1 MVGGAFVA
9 RMYTFH
15 LNMLESHHNLVPSP
29 SDLNVYKNMA
39 EIGRM
44 NKMRV
49 VKQLDFGMYLDG
61 EELGEILLPTRY
73 IPKGLLVDDIVD
85 VFLYLDSE
93 DRLIATTETPY
104 AMVDDFVLLKV
115 TSVNQIGAFLDWG
128 LPKDLLVPYNQ
139 QKQKMEEGRW
149 YMVKVYLDNISK
161 RIAASAKLDSFLD
174 NLPPNYSIGQEVD
187 LIICNETELGY
198 KTIINGSHWG
208 MLFHNDVFQPLK
220 RGLKLKGFIKN
231 VREDEKIDVCLQK
244 PGYDKIDGI
253 AQKILEY
260 LRKNNGFMSITD
272 KSSPDLIYQLFSV
285 SKKAYKNA
293 VGALYKK
300 GLVVLEEEGT
310 RLVESE

>member
-1 MVGGAFVA
+1 MV
-9 RMYTFH
+9 
-15 LNMLESHHNLVPSP
+15 
-29 SDLNVYKNMA
+29 
-39 EIGRM
+39 EIGKM

-61 EELGEILLPTRY
+61 EELGEILMPTRY
-73 IPKGLLVDDIVD
+73 IPKGLLIEEMVD

-93 DRLIATTETPY
+93 DRLLATTETPY

-149 YMVKVYLDNISK
+149 YMVKVYLDKISK

-174 NLPPNYSIGQEVD
+174 NLPPEYSIGQEVD
-187 LIICNETELGY
+187 LIICNETELGF
-198 KTIINGSHWG
+198 KTIINGMHWG

-231 VREDEKIDVCLQK
+231 VREDDKIDVCLQK

-253 AQKILEY
+253 SHRILEY
-260 LRKNNGFMSITD
+260 LKINNGFMSVTD

-285 SKKAYKNA
+285 SKKAYKNSI
-293 VGALYKK
+293 GALYKK
-300 GLVVLEEEGT
+300 GLVILEADGT
-310 RLVESE
+310 RLVEGE

>member
-1 MVGGAFVA
+1 MIKY
-9 RMYTFH
+9 RYI
-15 LNMLESHHNLVPSP
+15 LVPSH
-29 SDLNVYKNMA
+29 SDLMYKKEMV
-39 EIGRM
+39 EIGKL

-73 IPKGLLVDDIVD
+73 IPKGLLVEDLVD
-85 VFLYLDSE
+85 VFIYLDSE
-93 DRLIATTETPY
+93 DRLIATTEKPY

-115 TSVNQIGAFLDWG
+115 TSVNQFGAFLDWG

-149 YMVKVYLDNISK
+149 YMVKVYLDKVSK

-174 NLPPNYSIGQEVD
+174 NLPPDYAIGQEVD

-198 KTIINGSHWG
+198 KTIINRQHWG

-231 VREDEKIDVCLQK
+231 IREDEKIDVCIQK

-253 AQKILEY
+253 ASTIFEY
-260 LRKNNGFMSITD
+260 LKKNDGYMSVTD
-272 KSSPDLIYQLFSV
+272 KSSPEIIYQLFSV

-293 VGALYKK
+293 IGALYKK
-300 GLVVLEEEGT
+300 GFIVLEEEGT
-310 RLVESE
+310 RLANNNAD

>member
-1 MVGGAFVA
+1 MV
-9 RMYTFH
+9 
-15 LNMLESHHNLVPSP
+15 
-29 SDLNVYKNMA
+29 
-39 EIGRM
+39 EIGKM

-73 IPKGLLVDDIVD
+73 IPKGLLVEEMVD
-85 VFLYLDSE
+85 VFIYLDSE
-93 DRLIATTETPY
+93 DRLIATTEKPY

-115 TSVNQIGAFLDWG
+115 TSVNQFGAFLDWG

-149 YMVKVYLDNISK
+149 YMVKVYLDKISK

-174 NLPPNYSIGQEVD
+174 NLPPDYAFGQEVD

-198 KTIINGSHWG
+198 KTIINTLHWG
-208 MLFHNDVFQPLK
+208 MLFHSDVFQPLK
-220 RGLKLKGFIKN
+220 RGLKLKGYIKN
-231 VREDEKIDVCLQK
+231 IREDEKIDVCLQK

-253 AQKILEY
+253 AETILEY
-260 LRKNNGFMSITD
+260 LKKNSGYMSVTD
-272 KSSPDLIYQLFSV
+272 KSSPEIIYQLFSV

-293 VGALYKK
+293 IGALYKK
-300 GLVVLEEEGT
+300 GVIILEAEGT
-310 RLVESE
+310 RLADSKTE